1 MGYSLFLFLAI
12 LVVLFTGCGKK
23 EIKNEIVVK
32 EIGLKIKIPAG
43 WKVGIPSIHSGKKFR
58 VSLTGDHCFSS
69 EKSSYPFG
77 RVWVT
82 ELAPFSSLKEFV
94 STKPTLHGLTITQT
108 PIQICG
114 YEGVEI
120 ISSGLGENRVPVQ
133 GVYQYIQKGDKVIVV
148 SFLTLA
154 DSFATQESLFRLSLK
169 SLVIE

>member
-1 MGYSLFLFLAI
+1 MA
-12 LVVLFTGCGKK
+12 VLLTGCGKK

-32 EIGLKIKIPAG
+32 EIGLKMKIPAG
-43 WKVGIPSIHSGKKFR
+43 WQLGIPSIHPGKKYR
-58 VSLTGDHCFSS
+58 VSPTGDHCFPS

-77 RVWVT
+77 RVWVMD
-82 ELAPFSSLKEFV
+82 LAPFSSLKEFV
-94 STKPTLHGLTITQT
+94 STTPTLHGLTVTQV
-108 PIQICG
+108 PMQICG
-114 YEGVEI
+114 YEGFEI

-133 GVYQYIQKGDKVIVV
+133 GVYQYIRKGDKVIVV